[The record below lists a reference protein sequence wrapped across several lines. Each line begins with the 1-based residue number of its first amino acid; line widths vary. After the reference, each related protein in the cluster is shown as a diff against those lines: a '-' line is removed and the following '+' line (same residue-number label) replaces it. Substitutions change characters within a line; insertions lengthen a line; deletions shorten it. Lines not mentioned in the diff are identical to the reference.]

1 MCLTHQQLAR
11 AIDDAPDR
19 DPLLVDVLREAI
31 RQGTYRVDARR
42 VARKLLILERR
53 LGRPN

>member
-19 DPLLVDVLREAI
+19 DPLLVEVLREAI